1 MCAVSYLKQL
11 KNVFCFRLPLRR
23 RQRSRPRLQT
33 KPTEQSAYYAHM
45 KGIIIR
51 FGWLHTVARQ
61 CHAAAQG
68 VGAGDGA
75 GVGVSR
81 GARKLLPLC

>member
-1 MCAVSYLKQL
+1 MPGKGVTRAGAALQVMCAVSYLKQL

-23 RQRSRPRLQT
+23 RQRSRSRSRPRLQT

-51 FGWLHTVARQ
+51 FGWLQ
-61 CHAAAQG
+61 
-68 VGAGDGA
+68 
-75 GVGVSR
+75 
-81 GARKLLPLC
+81 

>member
-1 MCAVSYLKQL
+1 MLGKGVTRAAALQVMCAVSYLKQL

-23 RQRSRPRLQT
+23 RQRSRSRPRLQT

-51 FGWLHTVARQ
+51 FGWLQ
-61 CHAAAQG
+61 
-68 VGAGDGA
+68 
-75 GVGVSR
+75 
-81 GARKLLPLC
+81 